1 MASHHEPLKALGPI
15 DWADVPQDGLETF
28 LGGVFAEAQIIV
40 ESIPSPTTPSAKATP
55 TGRARAKTDPAVVY
69 ADLQKSLSLP
79 SGPSSA
85 GAAGQLRKE
94 WKEVKVSPGSNPLGI
109 SVYKLAGKDGKG
121 AWFARRSVHEGLAFD
136 RWKDGLEREFA
147 ETMKVQGSPGSGNI
161 RGIGAD
167 RNVEHRVVDRA
178 GHLNGSLLLSAN
190 RLAVGYV
197 EIRKY

>member
-28 LGGVFAEAQIIV
+28 LGGVFAEAQIII
-40 ESIPSPTTPSAKATP
+40 ESIPSPTTTSANAAP
-55 TGRARAKTDPAVVY
+55 TGRARAKTESAVVY
-69 ADLQKSLSLP
+69 ADLQKTLSLP
-79 SGPSSA
+79 MGGSSSV
-85 GAAGQLRKE
+85 GAADQLRKE

-109 SVYKLAGKDGKG
+109 SVYKLAGKDSKG
-121 AWFARRSVHEGLAFD
+121 AWFARRSVHEGLSFD

-167 RNVEHRVVDRA
+167 RNVENRA
-178 GHLNGSLLLSAN
+178 VEKAGQLNGS
-190 RLAVGYV
+190 
-197 EIRKY
+197 